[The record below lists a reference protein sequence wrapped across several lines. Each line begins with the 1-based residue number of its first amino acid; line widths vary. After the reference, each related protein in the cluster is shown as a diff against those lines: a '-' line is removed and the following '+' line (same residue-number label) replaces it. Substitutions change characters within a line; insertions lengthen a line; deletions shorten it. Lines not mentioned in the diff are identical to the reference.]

1 MAEAKLKE
9 SAKAKIAESTDPLE
23 KLRNH
28 CLSQGYSGI
37 LSLGKLFRRLD
48 KDRSWTLSRDEL
60 SRGVSQFGLD
70 LTEADITK
78 LFSAFEKDG
87 KSGINYEEFLDALR
101 PEMSASRKTAVENVF
116 KHLDKTGDGVVSVED
131 LKGVYSAKNHPKVLK
146 KEVTEEQLLKK
157 FLNIFESNSSVDGK
171 VTKKEFF
178 DYYSGLSKS
187 IDDDEYFITVV
198 KMSWGL

>member
-9 SAKAKIAESTDPLE
+9 SAKANIAVATDPLE

-70 LTEADITK
+70 LTEDDIKK

-87 KSGINYEEFLDALR
+87 QSGINYEEFLDALR
-101 PEMSASRKTAVENVF
+101 PEMSAPRKTAVENVF
-116 KHLDKTGDGVVSVED
+116 KHLDKTGDGVVTVED

-157 FLNIFESNSSVDGK
+157 FLNMFESNSSVDGK
-171 VTKKEFF
+171 VTKKEFL